1 MKKTIDDIFKNSEHE
16 KELELRP
23 ELWEKMERTLSN
35 DPAHTPST
43 TAPVSKR
50 LITPIYKKLMIA
62 ASLAFIFASAYALS
76 ITFNEYQ
83 VEDLVPSHV
92 SSFTKEEIVSI
103 DEQLSIKRTIIANL
117 SLIST

>member
-1 MKKTIDDIFKNSEHE
+1 MRKTIDDIFKNSEHE

-23 ELWEKMERTLSN
+23 ELWEKMERTLFN

-43 TAPVSKR
+43 TAPSRKR
-50 LITPIYKKLMIA
+50 FSTPIYKNLMIA
-62 ASLAFIFASAYALS
+62 ASLAFIFASVYALS
-76 ITFNEYQ
+76 ITFNDYQ
-83 VEDLVPSHV
+83 LEDLVPANA